1 MASNEKSKMKKE
13 INISNY
19 GWDHIIKENYNSERW
34 MEILVNM
41 HLEWNIDQN
50 KCISNEPYT
59 TILLRQI

>member
-1 MASNEKSKMKKE
+1 MATNEQSKMKKE

-19 GWDHIIKENYNSERW
+19 GWDQIIKENYNSERW

-41 HLEWNIDQN
+41 DLEWNIDQN

-59 TILLRQI
+59 KTLLSQK